1 MTTPTLITGFQNPT
15 HDSQGVFRQL
25 LKAMSEPGTLVS
37 VTSPESI
44 ETLYASTFAVCQALM
59 DQQTPLWLSPKL
71 DTKNIKHNL
80 HFHTGAPV
88 VEQSKDAL
96 FAVMDAEETGLFQT
110 VSQDFFQSFFQ
121 GTDEYPETGCT
132 LIIQVNS
139 IKIVLSELSNLR
151 LTGPGIEEEHLVS
164 ISDLAPPLL
173 DYLSNTT
180 GERNASFPLGLD
192 VIFIDQNQLVC
203 LPRTTQV
210 EVL

>member
-80 HFHTGAPV
+80 HFHTGVPV
-88 VEQSKDAL
+88 VGQSKDAL
-96 FAVMDAEETGLFQT
+96 FAVMNATEANLFQN
-110 VSQDFFQSFFQ
+110 VSQDFAQ

-139 IKIVLSELSNLR
+139 IKNFLSDDINLR
-151 LTGPGIEEEHLVS
+151 LTGPGIEEEHVAS
-164 ISDLAPPLL
+164 ISDLASPLL
-173 DYLSNTT
+173 DYLSNAT

>member
-80 HFHTGAPV
+80 HFHTGVPV
-88 VEQSKDAL
+88 IGQSKDAL
-96 FAVMDAEETGLFQT
+96 FAVMNATEANLFQN
-110 VSQDFFQSFFQ
+110 VSQDFAQ

-139 IKIVLSELSNLR
+139 IKNFLSDDINLR
-151 LTGPGIEEEHLVS
+151 LTGPGIEEEHVVS

-173 DYLSNTT
+173 DYLSNAT
-180 GERNASFPLGLD
+180 GERNAPFPLGLD